1 MTNCAKFGASVLIAG
16 IVLLQILT
24 TPILANELWVTPSEA
39 ETTLGNWGVTSTGA
53 AIFSFGVP
61 DNITSF
67 TSAKVVIITTK
78 AASTFEYDVKT
89 AVAQNDQSYT
99 NGAASFSNRPQ
110 ALPADQLVEIDVSDT
125 IPPSLTPGMD
135 SVSLFFKAHSAFQS
149 NVKVV
154 GLRFKY
160 EGSSG
165 PQGATGPT
173 GATGVTGAT
182 GATGITGAAGAT
194 GPIGL
199 TGGTGPVGAAG
210 ATGPAGATG
219 AIGPT
224 GSAGTTGPAGSTG
237 PQGTQGPTGPAGA
250 TGLAGATGA
259 IGPTGATGAQGALG
273 QTGAKGAT
281 GPTGPTGPTGS
292 SGYPGSDRSNG
303 RNRTNGA
310 DWTGRDSRLVRQRVG
325 GCRRQRRDLHP
336 GRNYPDR
343 RCSGE
348 WAPL

>member
-224 GSAGTTGPAGSTG
+224 G
-237 PQGTQGPTGPAGA
+237 A
-250 TGLAGATGA
+250 TGT
-259 IGPTGATGAQGALG
+259 QGALG

-281 GPTGPTGPTGS
+281 GPTGPTGPAGTAGLF
-292 SGYPGSDRSNG
+292 GNG
-303 RNRTNGA
+303 LGAAAGNGA
-310 DWTGRDSRLVRQRVG
+310 TCTLGEIILTAGVVANGLPCNGQTLPIAQYSALFALLGTTYGGDGTTNFRLPDLRNVTPNGLTYSICTTGIFPSRQ
-325 GCRRQRRDLHP
+325 
-336 GRNYPDR
+336 
-343 RCSGE
+343 
-348 WAPL
+348 